1 MRKVFQ
7 PQILPRL
14 KIFAK
19 QSLFMAHICEN
30 TGFLSLVQGAAY
42 ESHLHKESTCTHIY
56 QASLALQGQ
65 HNKKGQVDLI

>member
-1 MRKVFQ
+1 
-7 PQILPRL
+7 
-14 KIFAK
+14 
-19 QSLFMAHICEN
+19 MAHICKN